1 MKNVFTRYLLASCLV
16 GGSISL
22 SGCAT
27 TSGSLGRD
35 EIKLERI
42 SSQRAKVSY
51 AYITSDD
58 DSFAVRGHI
67 TKRFLARGP
76 IPGHLPV
83 TVVDP
88 AGEVL
93 SDTPIRYMRK
103 STKSRKA
110 NFYLALSAEPPAGST
125 IRITHHATSHG
136 HPGAG

>member
-1 MKNVFTRYLLASCLV
+1 MKNIFTRYLLAPCLV
-16 GGSISL
+16 GGAISL

-27 TSGSLGRD
+27 TSDSVRPD
-35 EIKLERI
+35 DIKLERI

-51 AYITSDD
+51 AYIKSDD
-58 DSFAVRGHI
+58 DSFAVRGYI
-67 TKRFLARGP
+67 TKRYLARGP
-76 IPGHLPV
+76 IPGHLHV

-110 NFYLALSAEPPAGST
+110 DFFLAFPAVPPSGST